1 MPVRLRRKGGSKN
14 GSTSALPHL
23 STVRHPS
30 GTHLSERTVEPVAN
44 TTDEKHYELN
54 YTARLM
60 QSRPCGRPSM
70 LRALLRI
77 VMVLVIVAAVAAFFF
92 GYRFARGSSGAS
104 DGVTGTSGAQVDVDS
119 ARDAGAKVGET
130 VAEGA
135 NQVQRAA
142 TDAGLTA
149 KIKSKMALD
158 DTVKAI
164 NIDVD

>member
-1 MPVRLRRKGGSKN
+1 
-14 GSTSALPHL
+14 
-23 STVRHPS
+23 
-30 GTHLSERTVEPVAN
+30 
-44 TTDEKHYELN
+44 
-54 YTARLM
+54 
-60 QSRPCGRPSM
+60 M

-135 NQVQRAA
+135 NQVQRAV

-164 NIDVD
+164 NIDVDTTNGIVTLNGFVPNVQAHDRAVQLARETDGVTSVVDHLTIR